1 MAKGNLFLGFGR
13 GAVGDLVF
21 YHQDGEQVTRA
32 RNRNPKNPQSALQ
45 LLQRVVLKT
54 SSMAFSMMQDICNH
68 SFQGF
73 AEGTQCQARFNKL
86 NISMFREQL
95 APEINSGDADEILG
109 SASCNFAS
117 SSSSMPEMNP
127 YIISEGSLKR
137 IPIGFGSTFATPTF
151 FLDVDLG
158 AEVPTYADVLAA
170 LNLVSGDQ
178 LTFIGLSCDD
188 RQEGGVFNGFEY
200 ARVILEPAS
209 GDIYEP
215 FLNDSAINDPNE
227 RNRGDF
233 RFGLVNDGGHYYLT
247 FIPNSMNEAAGMI
260 NSYAAAT
267 CICSRNNGA
276 VWQRSTQALVVR
288 TDRVS
293 VVGHLEWNHDVDYLG
308 DACQSFMSSESSL
321 LYLNQ
326 AGGAGKRGVPIEQP
340 RLSAVAIDDRALTRG
355 SSLVI
360 RNNAVN
366 LVAGMTGGNNES
378 VYKVAL
384 RAEGSSVNFKEATF
398 TSSQAQI
405 TNIGCVAETVYN
417 VVLLED
423 GEVVDTM
430 GTVLYTTATEAQLQ
444 TVTVD
449 GQSIQRN
456 AQETLFDS
464 VSSIVGT
471 KTGGSSGVVYKL
483 AIRAAGQSTN
493 YKEATFA
500 QNTATINNPAIQDDV
515 QYTVVL
521 LADDVVVDTFCSFTK
536 SGGN

>member
-1 MAKGNLFLGFGR
+1 MSKGNLFLGFGR
-13 GAVGDLVF
+13 GAVGDVVF
-21 YHQDGEQVTRA
+21 YHQDGEQVARA
-32 RNRNPKNPQSALQ
+32 RNRNPKNPQTALQ

-54 SSMAFSMMQDICNH
+54 SSVAFSMMQDICNH

-73 AEGTQCQARFNKL
+73 AEGTECQSRFNKL
-86 NISMFREQL
+86 NIAMFREQL
-95 APEINSGDADEILG
+95 QPEINSGDADEILG
-109 SASCNFAS
+109 SASNNFAS
-117 SSSSMPEMNP
+117 STSSMPEMNA
-127 YIISEGSLKR
+127 YQISEGSLKR
-137 IPIGFGSTFATPTF
+137 VPVAFGSAFATPTF
-151 FLDVDLG
+151 YLDVDLG
-158 AEVPTYADVLAA
+158 SATPTYADVLAA

-188 RQEGGVFNGFEY
+188 RDDGGVFNGFEY
-200 ARVILEPAS
+200 ARVILEPAT
-209 GDIYEP
+209 GDLTEP
-215 FLNDSAINDPNE
+215 FLSVDNINDPND

-233 RFGLVNDGGHYYLT
+233 VFGIVERNGAFYLT
-247 FIPNSMNEAAGMI
+247 FCPSAFSNGAGLI
-260 NSYAAAT
+260 NSYAAASI
-267 CICSRNNGA
+267 ICSRNNGN
-276 VWQRSTQALVVR
+276 VWQRSSQWLVVR

-293 VVGHLEWNHDVDYLG
+293 VQGHLLYDHGVDYLG

-326 AGGAGKRGVPIEQP
+326 AGGSGKRGIPVVQP

-355 SSLVI
+355 SDLVV
-360 RNNAVN
+360 RSANVG
-366 LVAGMTGGNNES
+366 LVAGLTGANEES
-378 VYKVAL
+378 EYKVAI
-384 RAEGSSVNFKEATF
+384 RAAGSTSNYKEATF
-398 TSSQAQI
+398 TSSQATI
-405 TNIGCVAETVYN
+405 ADLALVEDTVYS

-423 GEVVDTM
+423 GEVVDTI
-430 GTVLYTTATEAQLQ
+430 GTVVYTTATEAQLQ

-449 GQSIQRN
+449 GQSIQRD

-471 KTGGSSGVVYKL
+471 KTTGSAGVVYKL
-483 AIRAAGQSTN
+483 AIRVAGQSTN